1 MGHRVHNQYLNERP
15 ILVETKHLCS
25 RPEDLK
31 TLNPF
36 LASIAGFYLYCC
48 SLLRLGSV
56 TMYLQFYI
64 NDNGDKVYTTKK
76 DSPLGLPTQSA
87 HPARFSP
94 DDKYSRQRV
103 LLKKRFGLLPT
114 QQPPPKKSKSKSS
127 LAKCISSHFLLLPR
141 MARNIAG
148 LLALLLAVSICGA
161 VTIPGPV
168 SDAHRS
174 AALELFDGSF
184 SSLEEAYEALRVFEI
199 LGIGNKPDVSTTT
212 CKKVAENLELSSP
225 VKDLFYSL
233 KVNGI
238 LKCKVDGDVFK
249 DIALRLKAT
258 VNDASTLVDM
268 YYSIG
273 SLVLIKDQASDV
285 DVLLTDADGT
295 FHSIKALSQSD
306 GRWRYSSDN
315 PESSTYA
322 ADDGTFYFDEKFV
335 GGSEHQGSLST
346 TSSVVQGVTAFAA
359 VTSGKINLPG
369 DKILGLANFF
379 LGIGIPGDAK
389 DFFNQVRVNTVLGSA
404 APPLT
409 VKLVRAF
416 RSDAKDSAIIESKEL
431 QYDQNNGIHVLEA
444 FPNNVDV
451 GTYAFVFEIALHDSA
466 GEKVYATGGQ
476 IHVPIYVTG
485 IIKVSNAEIAVLDSD
500 LGSVETQKTLDLAGN
515 DVVSLSANHLQKLR
529 FSFQLTTPHDHAFK
543 PLQAFFK
550 LKHETK
556 HEHIFV
562 VGNTGKKFE
571 IILDFLG
578 LVEKFYYLSGRYD
591 IELTVGDAVM
601 ENSFLRLL
609 GQVDLDLPEA
619 PEKAARLPPLP
630 VDPYSRYGPKAEIA
644 HLFRAPE
651 KRPPQELSLTFL
663 GLTLLPFIGFLVGSS
678 DLGAWEQLMVTKANA
693 IMETPM
699 EAMEKAIEE
708 NCERRHGRKTPPESN
723 IHADDSIGG
732 NKGNA
737 AQGSNRWRTLEM
749 PIFEGED
756 PMGWLTKIERYFR
769 LQAVREE
776 DKLEVVMVAM
786 DGEALGWLQWWES
799 WNLNHSWEGFKIAI
813 SQRFQASN
821 LGNPFQAL
829 LALEQEETMQEF
841 IGQFEKHV
849 GMAKGLE
856 ELFLVEL
863 LRLGV
868 NLKNFPSSAV
878 PAAYAI
884 LFQLGIATVLL
895 LYVLFWLKLDLFTT
909 LKTVGFLGAFL
920 LFVGHRILSHLAST
934 SSKLKSA

>member
-1 MGHRVHNQYLNERP
+1 
-15 ILVETKHLCS
+15 
-25 RPEDLK
+25 
-31 TLNPF
+31 
-36 LASIAGFYLYCC
+36 
-48 SLLRLGSV
+48 
-56 TMYLQFYI
+56 
-64 NDNGDKVYTTKK
+64 
-76 DSPLGLPTQSA
+76 
-87 HPARFSP
+87 
-94 DDKYSRQRV
+94 
-103 LLKKRFGLLPT
+103 
-114 QQPPPKKSKSKSS
+114 
-127 LAKCISSHFLLLPR
+127 

-322 ADDGTFYFDEKFV
+322 AGLALEALAGVISLASSEIDQSRVNTVKNDILKLFDSIEKYDDGTFYFDEKFV

-601 ENSFLRLL
+601 ENSFLWLL

-708 NCERRHGRKTPPESN
+708 NCE
-723 IHADDSIGG
+723 
-732 NKGNA
+732 
-737 AQGSNRWRTLEM
+737 
-749 PIFEGED
+749 
-756 PMGWLTKIERYFR
+756 
-769 LQAVREE
+769 
-776 DKLEVVMVAM
+776 
-786 DGEALGWLQWWES
+786 
-799 WNLNHSWEGFKIAI
+799 
-813 SQRFQASN
+813 
-821 LGNPFQAL
+821 
-829 LALEQEETMQEF
+829 
-841 IGQFEKHV
+841 
-849 GMAKGLE
+849 
-856 ELFLVEL
+856 L

>member
-1 MGHRVHNQYLNERP
+1 MLLILALNKR
-15 ILVETKHLCS
+15 TCS
-25 RPEDLK
+25 RVALK
-31 TLNPF
+31 TLLTRSRSRRRRLPSATLLF
-36 LASIAGFYLYCC
+36 FML
-48 SLLRLGSV
+48 LLRAGMASNLG
-56 TMYLQFYI
+56 
-64 NDNGDKVYTTKK
+64 
-76 DSPLGLPTQSA
+76 
-87 HPARFSP
+87 
-94 DDKYSRQRV
+94 
-103 LLKKRFGLLPT
+103 
-114 QQPPPKKSKSKSS
+114 
-127 LAKCISSHFLLLPR
+127 
-141 MARNIAG
+141 G

-161 VTIPGPV
+161 VTIPGPI

-199 LGIGNKPDVSTTT
+199 LAIGNKPDVSATT
-212 CKKVAENLELSSP
+212 CNKVVEILGSSSP
-225 VKDLFYSL
+225 VKDLFYAL

-238 LKCKVDGDVFK
+238 LKCKVNGDAVK
-249 DIALRLKAT
+249 DIASRLKAA

-322 ADDGTFYFDEKFV
+322 AGLALEALAGVISLASSEIDQSRVNKVKNDILKLFDSIEKYDDGTFYFDEKFV
-335 GGSEHQGSLST
+335 GGREHEGSLST
-346 TSSVVQGVTAFAA
+346 TSSVVRGVTSFAA

-369 DKILGLANFF
+369 DKILGLAKFL

-389 DFFNQVRVNTVLGSA
+389 DFFNQVESLALLENNRVSIPLVLSLPATVYSLSKKDQLKVRVNTVLGSA
-404 APPLT
+404 APPLA

-416 RSDAKDSAIIESKEL
+416 HSDAKDLSIIESKEL
-431 QYDQNNGIHVLEA
+431 QYDQNNGIHVLEV
-444 FPNNVDV
+444 FPDNVDV
-451 GTYAFVFEIALHDSA
+451 GTYMFVFEIILHDSS

-476 IHVPIYVTG
+476 VHVPIYVTG
-485 IIKVSNAEIAVLDSD
+485 IIKVSNTEIAVFDSD

-515 DVVSLSANHLQKLR
+515 DFVSLSANHLQKLH
-529 FSFQLTTPHDHAFK
+529 FSFQLTTPHGHAFK
-543 PLQAFFK
+543 PHQAFVK

-601 ENSFLRLL
+601 ENSFLQPL

-630 VDPYSRYGPKAEIA
+630 VDPYSRYEAKAEIA

-663 GLTLLPFIGFLVGSS
+663 SLTILPFIGFLVG
-678 DLGAWEQLMVTKANA
+678 
-693 IMETPM
+693 
-699 EAMEKAIEE
+699 
-708 NCERRHGRKTPPESN
+708 
-723 IHADDSIGG
+723 
-732 NKGNA
+732 
-737 AQGSNRWRTLEM
+737 
-749 PIFEGED
+749 
-756 PMGWLTKIERYFR
+756 
-769 LQAVREE
+769 
-776 DKLEVVMVAM
+776 
-786 DGEALGWLQWWES
+786 
-799 WNLNHSWEGFKIAI
+799 
-813 SQRFQASN
+813 
-821 LGNPFQAL
+821 
-829 LALEQEETMQEF
+829 
-841 IGQFEKHV
+841 
-849 GMAKGLE
+849 
-856 ELFLVEL
+856 L

-868 NLKNFPSSAV
+868 NLKNFPSSAA
-878 PAAYAI
+878 PATYAI
-884 LFQLGIATVLL
+884 LFQFGIAAVLL

-909 LKTVGFLGAFL
+909 LKAVGFLGVFL
-920 LFVGHRILSHLAST
+920 MFVGHRILSHLAST
-934 SSKLKSA
+934 STKLKSA

>member
-1 MGHRVHNQYLNERP
+1 
-15 ILVETKHLCS
+15 
-25 RPEDLK
+25 
-31 TLNPF
+31 
-36 LASIAGFYLYCC
+36 
-48 SLLRLGSV
+48 
-56 TMYLQFYI
+56 
-64 NDNGDKVYTTKK
+64 
-76 DSPLGLPTQSA
+76 
-87 HPARFSP
+87 
-94 DDKYSRQRV
+94 
-103 LLKKRFGLLPT
+103 
-114 QQPPPKKSKSKSS
+114 
-127 LAKCISSHFLLLPR
+127 

-322 ADDGTFYFDEKFV
+322 AGLALEALAGVISLASSEIDQSRVNTVKNDILKLFDSIEKYDDGTFYFDEKFV

-389 DFFNQVRVNTVLGSA
+389 DFFNQVESLALLENNRVSIPLVLSLPATVYSLSKKDQLKVRVNTVLGSA

-601 ENSFLRLL
+601 ENSFLWLL

-663 GLTLLPFIGFLVGSS
+663 GLTLLPFIGFLVG
-678 DLGAWEQLMVTKANA
+678 
-693 IMETPM
+693 
-699 EAMEKAIEE
+699 
-708 NCERRHGRKTPPESN
+708 
-723 IHADDSIGG
+723 
-732 NKGNA
+732 
-737 AQGSNRWRTLEM
+737 
-749 PIFEGED
+749 
-756 PMGWLTKIERYFR
+756 
-769 LQAVREE
+769 
-776 DKLEVVMVAM
+776 
-786 DGEALGWLQWWES
+786 
-799 WNLNHSWEGFKIAI
+799 
-813 SQRFQASN
+813 
-821 LGNPFQAL
+821 
-829 LALEQEETMQEF
+829 
-841 IGQFEKHV
+841 
-849 GMAKGLE
+849 
-856 ELFLVEL
+856 L

>member
-87 HPARFSP
+87 HP
-94 DDKYSRQRV
+94 
-103 LLKKRFGLLPT
+103 G
-114 QQPPPKKSKSKSS
+114 
-127 LAKCISSHFLLLPR
+127 

-322 ADDGTFYFDEKFV
+322 AGLALEALAGVISLASSEIDQSRVNTVKNDILKLFDSIEKYDDGTFYFDEKFV

-389 DFFNQVRVNTVLGSA
+389 DFFNQVESLALLENNRQVRVNTVLGSA

-543 PLQAFFK
+543 PLQ
-550 LKHETK
+550 
-556 HEHIFV
+556 
-562 VGNTGKKFE
+562 
-571 IILDFLG
+571 DFLG

-601 ENSFLRLL
+601 ENSFLWLL

-663 GLTLLPFIGFLVGSS
+663 GLTLLPFIGFLVG
-678 DLGAWEQLMVTKANA
+678 
-693 IMETPM
+693 
-699 EAMEKAIEE
+699 
-708 NCERRHGRKTPPESN
+708 
-723 IHADDSIGG
+723 
-732 NKGNA
+732 
-737 AQGSNRWRTLEM
+737 
-749 PIFEGED
+749 
-756 PMGWLTKIERYFR
+756 
-769 LQAVREE
+769 
-776 DKLEVVMVAM
+776 
-786 DGEALGWLQWWES
+786 
-799 WNLNHSWEGFKIAI
+799 
-813 SQRFQASN
+813 
-821 LGNPFQAL
+821 
-829 LALEQEETMQEF
+829 
-841 IGQFEKHV
+841 
-849 GMAKGLE
+849 
-856 ELFLVEL
+856 L